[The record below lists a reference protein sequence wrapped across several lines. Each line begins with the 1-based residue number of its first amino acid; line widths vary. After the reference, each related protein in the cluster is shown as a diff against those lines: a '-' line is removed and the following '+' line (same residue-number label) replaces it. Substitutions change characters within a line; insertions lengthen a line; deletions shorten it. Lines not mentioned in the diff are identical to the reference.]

1 MTTPKTP
8 AFVLAL
14 LAVTFA
20 LPLAVTLS
28 WASTQ
33 VEVEE
38 DAVSDELPTDAS
50 APPEQNF
57 QGILY
62 RTGGFGSDE
71 REALNT
77 ACRALSVKI
86 LFAHKGEGDF
96 VAGVAVLVTDPKGKK
111 VFEAKDTGPVL
122 CVDLP
127 KGGKFKVEASLNGA
141 SQSQTVTAGHDQ
153 KQIAFYF

>member
-8 AFVLAL
+8 ALL
-14 LAVTFA
+14 LAS
-20 LPLAVTLS
+20 LLAATAAATSS
-28 WASTQ
+28 WGATQ
-33 VEVEE
+33 EEDGEE
-38 DAVSDELPTDAS
+38 DAANEELPTDVL
-50 APPEQNF
+50 APPEQNY

-96 VAGVAVLVTDPKGKK
+96 VAGVAVLVTDPSGKK
-111 VFEAKDTGPVL
+111 VFAATDTGPVL

-141 SQSQTVTAGHDQ
+141 SQSKTVTAGHDQ
-153 KQIAFYF
+153 RQIAFYF

>member
-8 AFVLAL
+8 AFLLAL
-14 LAVTFA
+14 L
-20 LPLAVTLS
+20 LAATSVVTLS
-28 WASTQ
+28 WAST
-33 VEVEE
+33 EVDVDE

-50 APPEQNF
+50 APPEQNY

-96 VAGVAVLVTDPKGKK
+96 VAGVAVLVTDPHGKK

-127 KGGKFKVEASLNGA
+127 KGGKFKVEATLNGA
-141 SQSQTVTAGHDQ
+141 SQSQTVTAGHNQ